1 MAGWVN
7 LPVHSPRIFACTY
20 IPSLRVPKQKP
31 SLPSFHRVVR
41 KARGAS
47 KPRPRRPPRLA
58 VEKLCPGRGAAP
70 WLRWMGAS
78 HALRTRAAEA
88 SPMYAQRTHTA
99 AKGNGWR
106 EDDLPRATASAEQP
120 SQPSSTTGMCMYM
133 EVHGKPRDDD
143 LQMMMWTCVQRCG
156 PSDEDACIHRC
167 IPTTDIHTHT

>member
-47 KPRPRRPPRLA
+47 KPRPRRPPATCSGEALPRSRCRSLA
-58 VEKLCPGRGAAP
+58 AMDGRQP
-70 WLRWMGAS
+70 CS
-78 HALRTRAAEA
+78 PHAGGRSFTHVRPAH
-88 SPMYAQRTHTA
+88 THTA

-143 LQMMMWTCVQRCG
+143 LQMMMW
-156 PSDEDACIHRC
+156 C
-167 IPTTDIHTHT
+167 IPTTDIHTDT